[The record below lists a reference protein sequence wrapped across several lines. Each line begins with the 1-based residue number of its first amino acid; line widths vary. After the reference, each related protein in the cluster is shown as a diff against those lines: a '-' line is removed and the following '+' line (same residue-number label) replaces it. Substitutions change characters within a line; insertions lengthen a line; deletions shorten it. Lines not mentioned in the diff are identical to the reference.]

1 MKDRLVE
8 VVIDKFRDKVD
19 KTHQLPAGVMM
30 CVAELVDVRPA
41 MPEDGDFTTYEHK
54 TTTRQG
60 GKGGGGVK
68 QEDVKYTYE
77 AAVMMALCEGEIKG
91 VTRIWR
97 DKEKFSSPASLR
109 LTLYKGGEEQPV
121 WPHLQQAKH
130 AVQAISYSGT
140 AYLCSPNYELTKSA
154 QIYSHNFEVDGKL
167 GYSTSIVDA
176 NLKPLAALAVIG
188 LLFGAWQADRT
199 MQYRK
204 GRADEAAKI
213 SLTLAEAAN
222 KQAAA
227 AREKE
232 RRAAVELAERQTE
245 LEKERQDAEKSI
257 GAMRLELDRL
267 RQHAAR
273 QSGRRNLPATAAT
286 AAAPDGAASAEGWE
300 LLGECAA
307 EYAGL
312 AETADGQ
319 AADLREWQAYGGA
332 VSQ

>member
-1 MKDRLVE
+1 MVE
-8 VVIDKFRDKVD
+8 
-19 KTHQLPAGVMM
+19 P
-30 CVAELVDVRPA
+30 
-41 MPEDGDFTTYEHK
+41 
-54 TTTRQG
+54 
-60 GKGGGGVK
+60 
-68 QEDVKYTYE
+68 KY
-77 AAVMMALCEGEIKG
+77 
-91 VTRIWR
+91 W
-97 DKEKFSSPASLR
+97 
-109 LTLYKGGEEQPV
+109 
-121 WPHLQQAKH
+121 
-130 AVQAISYSGT
+130 
-140 AYLCSPNYELTKSA
+140 
-154 QIYSHNFEVDGKL
+154 
-167 GYSTSIVDA
+167 
-176 NLKPLAALAVIG
+176 KPLGALAVLA
-188 LLFGAWQADRT
+188 LLFGAWHLDRIL
-199 MQYRK
+199 QYRK

-232 RRAAVELAERQTE
+232 RRAAAELAERQTK

-286 AAAPDGAASAEGWE
+286 AAASDGAASAEGWE
-300 LLGECAA
+300 LLGKCAA

-312 AETADGQ
+312 AETADSQ

>member
-1 MKDRLVE
+1 MVE
-8 VVIDKFRDKVD
+8 
-19 KTHQLPAGVMM
+19 P
-30 CVAELVDVRPA
+30 
-41 MPEDGDFTTYEHK
+41 
-54 TTTRQG
+54 
-60 GKGGGGVK
+60 
-68 QEDVKYTYE
+68 KY
-77 AAVMMALCEGEIKG
+77 
-91 VTRIWR
+91 W
-97 DKEKFSSPASLR
+97 
-109 LTLYKGGEEQPV
+109 
-121 WPHLQQAKH
+121 
-130 AVQAISYSGT
+130 
-140 AYLCSPNYELTKSA
+140 
-154 QIYSHNFEVDGKL
+154 
-167 GYSTSIVDA
+167 
-176 NLKPLAALAVIG
+176 KPLAALAVIG

-199 MQYRK
+199 LQYRK
-204 GRADEAAKI
+204 GRGDEAAKI

-232 RRAAVELAERQTE
+232 RRAAAELAERQTE

-273 QSGRRNLPATAAT
+273 RSGSRNLPAT

-300 LLGECAA
+300 LLGRCAA

-332 VSQ
+332 VSK

>member
-1 MKDRLVE
+1 MN
-8 VVIDKFRDKVD
+8 
-19 KTHQLPAGVMM
+19 
-30 CVAELVDVRPA
+30 ELR
-41 MPEDGDFTTYEHK
+41 Y
-54 TTTRQG
+54 
-60 GKGGGGVK
+60 
-68 QEDVKYTYE
+68 
-77 AAVMMALCEGEIKG
+77 
-91 VTRIWR
+91 W
-97 DKEKFSSPASLR
+97 
-109 LTLYKGGEEQPV
+109 
-121 WPHLQQAKH
+121 
-130 AVQAISYSGT
+130 
-140 AYLCSPNYELTKSA
+140 
-154 QIYSHNFEVDGKL
+154 
-167 GYSTSIVDA
+167 
-176 NLKPLAALAVIG
+176 KPLAALAVIG
-188 LLFGAWQADRT
+188 LLFGGWQIDRT

-232 RRAAVELAERQTE
+232 RRAAAELAERQTE

-273 QSGRRNLPATAAT
+273 QSSRRNLPATAAT

-300 LLGECAA
+300 LLGKCAA

-312 AETADGQ
+312 AETADSQ
-319 AADLREWQAYGGA
+319 AADLREWQAYGAA

>member
-1 MKDRLVE
+1 MVE
-8 VVIDKFRDKVD
+8 
-19 KTHQLPAGVMM
+19 P
-30 CVAELVDVRPA
+30 
-41 MPEDGDFTTYEHK
+41 
-54 TTTRQG
+54 
-60 GKGGGGVK
+60 
-68 QEDVKYTYE
+68 KY
-77 AAVMMALCEGEIKG
+77 
-91 VTRIWR
+91 W
-97 DKEKFSSPASLR
+97 
-109 LTLYKGGEEQPV
+109 
-121 WPHLQQAKH
+121 
-130 AVQAISYSGT
+130 
-140 AYLCSPNYELTKSA
+140 
-154 QIYSHNFEVDGKL
+154 
-167 GYSTSIVDA
+167 
-176 NLKPLAALAVIG
+176 KPLAALAVAC
-188 LLFGAWQADRT
+188 LLFGGWQFDRT
-199 MQYRK
+199 LQYRK

-232 RRAAVELAERQTE
+232 RRAAAELAERQTE